1 MVLREREINMLLTFH
16 EFAYQGYNL
25 LINEELNDVQKRSV
39 DSWPDT
45 GKAKQISKHV
55 IPLGQDRISI
65 PLEDSTGKKDDS
77 SIPHPAVE
85 AHLKKH
91 GYTITDYKGGYAE
104 EDKYKRPI
112 SIGKALNKTKAPSEV
127 MNAFT
132 SDPKRAAS
140 TQKAKGLKVII
151 SRHPHD
157 VAGMSTGQG
166 WTSCVNMSGGC
177 NSHYLRGDVM
187 AGTHV
192 AYLVHDHDHEA
203 KNPIA
208 RIALKPFTSEDETHK
223 ILRQESRTYGTPP
236 SGTSFADTVKKWTE
250 KNFPL
255 DPTKA
260 YKKDPA
266 VYHDTGSRIIAG
278 EHALAKAK
286 DAKIRASAFKK
297 TNTDVTPEQ
306 ISTGLK
312 DTAPQVAMAAMKHPN
327 ATNAHIKEAMSHPNE
342 KVRQAA
348 VSHTKATAEDITQ
361 GLKDTDLNVR
371 MSAIGN
377 KKATKEHVR
386 TALQDSSPHVRSQ
399 ALLTHPKHIEAKDL
413 PQFTDNGMGIGT
425 AEMALAHPLA
435 TTEHVDKALKNK
447 DELIRAKAAQ
457 HPKLSRNSLTKVLKD
472 PDKSVRFHGV
482 KRNDTTAADRENA
495 MNDKESLVRAAAVS
509 HKDTTESQ
517 LTKGMKDK
525 SADVRSQV
533 LMHPN
538 ATVKHVDIGIN
549 DSDQFTRRL
558 AAKHPKATPEHIHK
572 ALKDE
577 NPNVRIA
584 AMKNPNATPEHIH
597 KALDDSDSEVKQ
609 TALKNPNVTS
619 EHITKGLKDKD
630 RMVRVYAVNHPKAT
644 SEHIHK
650 GLDDSDDVVRVQAM
664 QNPNATSE
672 HVAKGLKDKNW
683 SVRWTAATHPNAT
696 KEQKKAFKDDDGSM
710 MSPR

>member
-1 MVLREREINMLLTFH
+1 MLLTFH

-25 LINEELNDVQKRSV
+25 LINEALNDAQKRSV

-77 SIPHPAVE
+77 NIPHPAV
-85 AHLKKH
+85 KKH
-91 GYTITDYKGGYAE
+91 LNDNGLEVSDSDYIRGYAK
-104 EDKYKRPI
+104 DKYGREV

-132 SDPKRAAS
+132 SDPKRLGS

-151 SRHPHD
+151 SRHRHD

-177 NSHYLRGDVM
+177 NSHYLGGDIK

-192 AYLVHDHDHEA
+192 AYLVHHDDHEA

-208 RIALKPFTSEDETHK
+208 RIALKPFTSEDGTHTV
-223 ILRQESRTYGTPP
+223 LRQESRTYGTAD
-236 SGTSFADTVKKWTE
+236 SSFKKTVENWTE

-348 VSHTKATAEDITQ
+348 VSHKKATAENITQ

-371 MSAIGN
+371 MGAIGN

-386 TALQDSSPHVRSQ
+386 TALQDSNPQVRSK

-558 AAKHPKATPEHIHK
+558 AAKHPKATSEHIHK
-572 ALKDE
+572 ALGDE
-577 NPNVRIA
+577 NPNVRVA
-584 AMKNPNATPEHIH
+584 AMKNPNATSEHIH

-609 TALKNPNVTS
+609 TALKNPNATS
-619 EHITKGLKDKD
+619 EHVAKGLKDKD

-650 GLDDSDDVVRVQAM
+650 GLDDSDGVVRVQAM

-672 HVAKGLKDKNW
+672 HVAKGLKDKNS
-683 SVRWTAATHPNAT
+683 SVSWTAAAHPNAT
-696 KEQKKAFKDDDGSM
+696 EEQKKAFKDMIRSE
-710 MSPR
+710 MSSR